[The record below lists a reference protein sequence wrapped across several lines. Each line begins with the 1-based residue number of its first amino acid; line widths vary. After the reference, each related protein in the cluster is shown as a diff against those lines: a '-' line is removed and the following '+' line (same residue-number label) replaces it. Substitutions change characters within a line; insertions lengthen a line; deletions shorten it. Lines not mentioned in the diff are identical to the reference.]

1 MKIIKCV
8 GCSSKVA
15 VTKSYLSVVEEESGY
30 KGIVDVR
37 CNVNW
42 ICPSCYNKVEGLA
55 KEIVKL
61 MNGNSNVVLSRLIE
75 KSH

>member
-1 MKIIKCV
+1 MRVIKCV
-8 GCSSKVA
+8 GCGNKVA
-15 VTKSYLSVVEEESGY
+15 VTKSYVAIVEKESGY
-30 KGIVDVR
+30 KGIVDVG

-55 KEIVKL
+55 KQIVKL

-75 KSH
+75 KSS